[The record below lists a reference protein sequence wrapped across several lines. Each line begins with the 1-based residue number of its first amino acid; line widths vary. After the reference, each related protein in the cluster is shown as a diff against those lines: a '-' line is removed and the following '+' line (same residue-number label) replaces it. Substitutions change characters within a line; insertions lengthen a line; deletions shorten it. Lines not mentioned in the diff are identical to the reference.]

1 MRRLKKFYVILFKV
15 HATSLIEFKKPHF
28 VEKRKNL

>member
-1 MRRLKKFYVILFKV
+1 MENFLRVFLFKV

-28 VEKRKNL
+28 VEKRNL